1 MAKSSIGNM
10 AIGVNTAKNA
20 PENNGDVGDKISQAG
35 QGMATAFHGGA
46 ELITKGYATFI
57 PKIKGILWHFLIK
70 E

>member
-1 MAKSSIGNM
+1 MSLK
-10 AIGVNTAKNA
+10 
-20 PENNGDVGDKISQAG
+20 NNGDVGDQISQAE

-46 ELITKGYATFI
+46 ELITKGYATFT